1 MKRLIITLALA
12 TTTALAS
19 PSLEE
24 VAASPETFAV
34 CKTVDIATTAIILS
48 QGGVE
53 NNSIVAWSL
62 KSGYAPLVFISIG
75 IYWAMVKF
83 GNRTSNTV
91 VNTVTCSVALHNV
104 VQML

>member
-1 MKRLIITLALA
+1 MKRLLLSLLFAA
-12 TTTALAS
+12 TTALAS

-53 NNSIVAWSL
+53 NNAFVAWSL
-62 KSGYAPLVFISIG
+62 KSGYAPLVFVSIG

-83 GNRTSNTV
+83 GNKTSNTV
-91 VNTVTCSVALHNV
+91 VNTVTCGVALHNV
-104 VQML
+104 IIM